1 MRPRRSHVSGPR
13 IAWELK
19 LPLTASSAVSTGVNA
34 PSGLPEPTSFMLSSE
49 PPVTSAVAVMPGN
62 SLAIMVPIPP
72 PVLGAAAFLIAEFLK
87 ISYLEGIAMAAIP
100 TVLYYCSILT
110 MVELD
115 AAKYGGGGELL
126 VQKGALWR
134 VTREYWF
141 HFGSLVSIIALMLLG
156 FSPFWPSS
164 GRPCWRSPSATCGAI
179 GACALQARARAGRR
193 YHRRA

>member
-72 PVLGAAAFLIAEFLK
+72 PVLGAAAFSDRRIPQDFLPR
-87 ISYLEGIAMAAIP
+87 GD
-100 TVLYYCSILT
+100 C
-110 MVELD
+110 D
-115 AAKYGGGGELL
+115 GGHSDRSLL
-126 VQKGALWR
+126 LQ
-134 VTREYWF
+134 Y
-141 HFGSLVSIIALMLLG
+141 SDD
-156 FSPFWPSS
+156 
-164 GRPCWRSPSATCGAI
+164 GRA
-179 GACALQARARAGRR
+179 
-193 YHRRA
+193 